1 MKSGIRERLPEYVM
15 DLLPPAEMAALTEII
30 EADPALR
37 GEADQLRMALT
48 TVVDELP
55 PMEPSPQ
62 VRRRVMD
69 AAGSVER
76 FGPFVAQ
83 LSQIVQL
90 SREKMREVLA
100 LIDQASFWV
109 QGLPGVELAHFD
121 AAPALAGADAG
132 FIRMEAGASFPRHR
146 HLVGREITFVLQGSL
161 LDGDRAYGPGEIV
174 EHASDTV
181 HAIAA
186 GHDQPLLIMVVHHGI
201 QPVFG
206 E

>member
-1 MKSGIRERLPEYVM
+1 MKSGIRERLPEYVLE
-15 DLLPPAEMAALTEII
+15 LLPPAEMQALTEII
-30 EADPALR
+30 ERDPALR
-37 GEADQLRMALT
+37 GETDQLRMALT

-55 PMEPSPQ
+55 PMEPSPE
-62 VRRRVMD
+62 VRQRVMD
-69 AAGSVER
+69 AARSVER

-90 SREKMREVLA
+90 SREKMLQVLA
-100 LIDQASFWV
+100 LVDQASFWV

-132 FIRMEAGASFPRHR
+132 FIRFEAGASFPRHR
-146 HLVGREITFVLQGSL
+146 HLVGREITFVLEGIL
-161 LDGDRAYGPGEIV
+161 HDGDRRYGPGEIV
-174 EHASDTV
+174 EHAADTV

-186 GHDQPLLIMVVHHGI
+186 SPDQPLLIMVVHHGI